1 MTIGASGGV
10 GTLLLES
17 LKGAATDLRGTVL
30 QGCGHYLP
38 EECPAAFADAV
49 TGFWAASAT
58 ARPDVPCLV
67 LLTLRVGCCRHR
79 RRSMPGLVGC

>member
-10 GTLLLES
+10 GALLAES
-17 LKGAATDLRGTVL
+17 MKGAATDLRGTVL

-49 TGFWAASAT
+49 IGFWAASA
-58 ARPDVPCLV
+58 P
-67 LLTLRVGCCRHR
+67 GHR
-79 RRSMPGLVGC
+79 